1 MDPGKAL
8 VASLEI
14 IRELYETVELYRRLE
29 TINGEILN
37 EIALLVSLQDQIVGS
52 QRMKNNP
59 VVDNYLAD
67 ISRKL
72 TKIRRLV
79 SDVGDANMLK
89 KIIYTKKIKKI
100 SGQVAQMVKK
110 LKVLLELKREMTQS
124 SRLDVAN
131 IISDTSGCAF
141 WEKTFGSDNLFVQQN
156 MFFGALRLHT
166 NLLATEIDFLKKV
179 VNDDR
184 DKFISAFEFQ
194 EWIDFFGGFDVVMK
208 RTIESLLDPGTYDVV
223 SWYHPELNKNL
234 VKSYLYDNPF
244 IVRKHATQKG
254 VFIVNY
260 CSKSPLRQ
268 SPLPL
273 MQPPLIQTAPSTARP
288 PSPYMDIHAM
298 YVKNEPKQGVFSI
311 LTPAGMSG
319 REIEIQ
325 QKLDMTAARTLCE
338 ITARLETVLR
348 AEEGNPVE
356 IEPRQTWEQ
365 ARTGFLDADIF
376 DSAKKKFMDAIPTP
390 TSVIAS
396 VSEGV
401 TSIFNCFGGR
411 VPHAPSAPR

>member
-59 VVDNYLAD
+59 VVDNYLTD

-260 CSKSPLRQ
+260 CSKQVMP
-268 SPLPL
+268 
-273 MQPPLIQTAPSTARP
+273 MQPSTARP

-325 QKLDMTAARTLCE
+325 QKLDMAAARTLCE
-338 ITARLETVLR
+338 ITARLESVLR
-348 AEEGNPVE
+348 AEEGNHVE